1 MLWEKYDSII
11 LDLDGVVYIG
21 EHAVPHA
28 VESINAVSE
37 TIRVTAATNNASREP
52 QVVGEH
58 LRRLGLNIDDSEIVT
73 SAQAGASLL
82 ASLLEPKARVLA
94 VGGFG
99 VESALREV
107 GLHPIRATRDHEANH
122 LLADEVSAVLQ
133 GHGQDTSWWDLAT
146 AAWAISRGKHW
157 VATNRDLTVPTP
169 YGLGPGNGSLVA
181 SLEEVTGVC
190 PLVAGKPQATLFEQT
205 AQRIGSTRP
214 LVIGDRLDTDIDG
227 ALAAGMDS
235 LLVLTGVHQLADVAA
250 RNPDRRSTYVA
261 NDLTCLLSAQAPP
274 SSAVFG

>member
-1 MLWEKYDSII
+1 MLWEKYDAII

-28 VESINAVSE
+28 VEAINAVAG
-37 TIRVTAATNNASREP
+37 TARVTAATNNASREP
-52 QVVGEH
+52 RTVGNH
-58 LRRLGLNIDDSEIVT
+58 LRALGLNIDDDDIVT
-73 SAQAGASLL
+73 SAQAGAGLL
-82 ASLLEPKARVLA
+82 ASILDSDSRVLA
-94 VGGFG
+94 VGGHG
-99 VESALREV
+99 VEASLREV
-107 GLHPIRATRDHEANH
+107 GLHPIRATRDHEANS
-122 LLADEVSAVLQ
+122 LLADEVAAVLQ

-169 YGLGPGNGSLVA
+169 FGLGPGNGALVG
-181 SLEEVTGVC
+181 SLEEVTGIC

-205 AQRIGSTRP
+205 AKRIGSRRP

-235 LLVLTGVHQLADVAA
+235 LLVLTGVHQLADVRTREAA
-250 RNPDRRSTYVA
+250 MRPTYIAEDLRCLASDCVPTLSTEIE
-261 NDLTCLLSAQAPP
+261 
-274 SSAVFG
+274 